1 MNLLL
6 LFESDFTAPG
16 RVALSGRRLEHVR
29 EVLRSSEGESLSV
42 GLIDGGVGVG
52 VITRLTRDV
61 LEMDVRLDA
70 EPPPPIP
77 LTLVLS
83 LPRPLVL
90 SRVLAT
96 VTSMGVKRIYLI
108 NSNRVEKSFWGSP
121 RLHED
126 KLHEAL
132 IAGLEQAK
140 DTALP
145 SIEIRKRF
153 RPFVEDELPA
163 IAAGTRALV
172 AHPGAPGVAPHRIGE
187 PVTLAV
193 GPEGGYI
200 PSEVEMLE
208 RNGFEPVNC
217 GERILRVESV
227 IPALIG
233 RLGF

>member
-6 LFESDFTAPG
+6 LFESDFTSPDHV
-16 RVALSGRRLEHVR
+16 RLSGRRLEHVR
-29 EVLRSSEGESLSV
+29 EVLRSREGESLSV
-42 GLIDGGVGVG
+42 GLIDGKIGRG
-52 VITRLTRDV
+52 VITQLAGDL
-61 LEMDVRLDA
+61 LEMDVRLDSD
-70 EPPPPIP
+70 PPPPIP

-96 VTSMGVKRIYLI
+96 VTSMGVKQIYLI
-108 NSNRVEKSFWGSP
+108 NSNRVEMSFWSSP
-121 RLHED
+121 RLHEE
-126 KLHEAL
+126 KLREAL

-140 DTALP
+140 DTTVP

-153 RPFVEDELPA
+153 RPFVEDELPS

-172 AHPGAPGVAPHRIGE
+172 AHPGSPHAVPHRIGG

-200 PSEVEMLE
+200 PREIEMLE
-208 RNGFEPVNC
+208 ASGFEPVHC